1 MTEHISRLEAELRE
15 VAERTL
21 GAAVFTTSLGKE
33 DQVLTALIANSGA
46 RIRIATL
53 DTGRHFSEYYELLE
67 RTQNKYGIRIEV
79 AFPEASD
86 VNSYVTS
93 HGING
98 FYNSVDAR
106 KACCAARK
114 VLPLRKVL
122 SGAALWVTGLR
133 AAQSENRSGMAKH
146 EFDDGFGIA
155 KYNPLIDWSDADID
169 ATIDALNIPINPLH
183 RKGFE
188 SIGCAPCTRAIEP
201 GEHPRAGRWWWE
213 SSKKECGLHT
223 TQP

>member
-1 MTEHISRLEAELRE
+1 M
-15 VAERTL
+15 
-21 GAAVFTTSLGKE
+21 
-33 DQVLTALIANSGA
+33 
-46 RIRIATL
+46 
-53 DTGRHFSEYYELLE
+53 
-67 RTQNKYGIRIEV
+67 
-79 AFPEASD
+79 
-86 VNSYVTS
+86 
-93 HGING
+93 
-98 FYNSVDAR
+98 
-106 KACCAARK
+106 
-114 VLPLRKVL
+114 LPLRKVL

>member
-1 MTEHISRLEAELRE
+1 MIERIEHLEAELCE
-15 VAERTL
+15 VAAHSM
-21 GAAVFTTSLGKE
+21 GDVVFTTSLGKE

-53 DTGRHFSEYYELLE
+53 DTGRHFAEYYELLE
-67 RTQNKYGIRIEV
+67 RTQTNSRIRMEV

-86 VNSYVTS
+86 VNGYVNTY
-93 HGING
+93 GING
-98 FYNSVDAR
+98 FYASVEAR

-114 VLPLRKVL
+114 VLPLRKLL
-122 SGAALWVTGLR
+122 SGASLWVTGLR
-133 AAQSENRSGMAKH
+133 ASQSENRSGMAKH
-146 EFDDGFGIA
+146 EHDAGFGIA

-169 ATIDALNIPINPLH
+169 AAIDALNIPINPLH

-223 TQP
+223 S